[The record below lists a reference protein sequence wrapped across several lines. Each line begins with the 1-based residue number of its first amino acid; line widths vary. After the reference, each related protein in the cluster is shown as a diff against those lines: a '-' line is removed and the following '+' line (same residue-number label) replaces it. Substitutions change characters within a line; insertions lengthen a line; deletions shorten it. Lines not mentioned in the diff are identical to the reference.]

1 MMQKLSAD
9 LEWDEGRENW
19 EGDAPAEPKRQ
30 RLANSEWRT
39 VNGKWR
45 VANSKLVFQRTNFT
59 LHPALRTPHPI

>member
-19 EGDAPAEPKRQ
+19 ESDVPAEPKRQ

-39 VNGKWR
+39 VNGKW
-45 VANSKLVFQRTNFT
+45 
-59 LHPALRTPHPI
+59 